1 MCYLEG
7 GFAFAAAAQ
16 LTATQEMCL
25 HAMIYH
31 ATATP
36 HHNPPQSLKVCFII
50 RGSTEQITGADL
62 TVQKKITGPD

>member
-1 MCYLEG
+1 
-7 GFAFAAAAQ
+7 
-16 LTATQEMCL
+16 
-25 HAMIYH
+25 MIYH